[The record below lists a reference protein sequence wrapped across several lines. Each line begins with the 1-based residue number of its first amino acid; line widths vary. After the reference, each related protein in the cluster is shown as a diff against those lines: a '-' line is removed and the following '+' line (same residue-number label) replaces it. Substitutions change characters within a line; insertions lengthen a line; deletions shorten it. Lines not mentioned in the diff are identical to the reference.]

1 MDGNFCQNSFLIPV
15 LVNIFFTHKPH
26 PRVQNRYKTNV
37 VFNFLI
43 GLADNKG
50 LFSKQSFQQSVT
62 WIT

>member
-1 MDGNFCQNSFLIPV
+1 MEIFVKTLFLMLV
-15 LVNIFFTHKPH
+15 LVNIFFTDKPH

>member
-1 MDGNFCQNSFLIPV
+1 MEIFVKTLFLILV
-15 LVNIFFTHKPH
+15 LVNIFFTDKSH
-26 PRVQNRYKTNV
+26 PRVQNKYKTNV

-50 LFSKQSFQQSVT
+50 LFSKQSFQQTVT

>member
-1 MDGNFCQNSFLIPV
+1 MEIFVKTLFLILV
-15 LVNIFFTHKPH
+15 LVNIFFTDKPH

>member
-1 MDGNFCQNSFLIPV
+1 MEIFVKTLFLIPV
-15 LVNIFFTHKPH
+15 LVNIFFTDKPH